1 MNRRTVLR
9 GTLAIAPTA
18 IVGCVGFDRPSGVN
32 ETVEFES
39 EYPEDVT
46 LGIVVEERL
55 EGGETETVRDEE
67 VIVPG
72 EGQNSRK
79 LLDAASY
86 FVTVSGLDDEV
97 RFRARPICDDAVTRV
112 LVAANGE
119 LGYYTVDCEGI
130 ERRSDEE

>member
-9 GTLAIAPTA
+9 GTLALAPTA

-32 ETVEFES
+32 ETIEFES
-39 EYPEDVT
+39 KYPEDVT
-46 LGIVVEERL
+46 LAVVVEERL
-55 EGGETETVRDEE
+55 EGGETETVRDDE
-67 VIVPG
+67 VTVPG
-72 EGQNSRK
+72 EGGDSRE

-86 FVTVSGLDDEV
+86 YVTVSGLDDDV
-97 RFRARPICDDAVTRV
+97 RFTARPICDDAVTRV
-112 LVAANGE
+112 LVAADGE